1 MADNDNEGGGGGPFC
16 ILRHGR
22 KSHTWGT
29 LRQAAQ
35 HTMRDPAVS
44 WLGENIDPARTPL
57 NEALVGSGDVVE
69 DVRARLAAVGLSRRR
84 DRLWPANCWFRP
96 AMPTSP
102 ASASPVGTAI
112 GIRIG

>member
-69 DVRARLAAVGLSRRR
+69 DVRARLAAVGLEPKAGQVVARE
-84 DRLWPANCWFRP
+84 LLV
-96 AMPTSP
+96 
-102 ASASPVGTAI
+102 SASHAHFAGL
-112 GIRIG
+112 GQSGMDREERK